1 MKNYIIHFLKK
12 ERQKQMSRLSDKLL
26 EVELFV
32 GEQLA
37 DYTNEQVLQKVKIKF
52 GFDMYVDHATELLHE
67 FQQEVNLERM
77 QSW

>member
-1 MKNYIIHFLKK
+1 
-12 ERQKQMSRLSDKLL
+12 MSRLSDKLL

>member
-1 MKNYIIHFLKK
+1 
-12 ERQKQMSRLSDKLL
+12 MSKLSDKLL

-52 GFDMYVDHATELLHE
+52 GTDMYVDHAKDLLHE

>member
-1 MKNYIIHFLKK
+1 
-12 ERQKQMSRLSDKLL
+12 MSRLSDKLL

-52 GFDMYVDHATELLHE
+52 GIDMYVDHAKDLLHE